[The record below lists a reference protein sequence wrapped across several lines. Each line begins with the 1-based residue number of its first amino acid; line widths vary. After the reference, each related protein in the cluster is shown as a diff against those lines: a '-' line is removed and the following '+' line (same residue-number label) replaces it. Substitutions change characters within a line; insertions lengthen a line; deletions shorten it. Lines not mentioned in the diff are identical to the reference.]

1 MREITPESL
10 PRPVLEFTYATGILI
25 ADIRKRKGMTQKELA
40 EVAGIGRN
48 TLVEIEKGSPKVQMA
63 HWLCVLHQLDLLGFI
78 SSWPSVELAKLMD
91 NQSQKKR

>member
-25 ADIRKRKGMTQKELA
+25 ANIRKRKGMTQKELA
-40 EVAGIGRN
+40 EAAGIGRN

-63 HWLCVLHQLDLLGFI
+63 HWLSVLYQLDLLSFI
-78 SSWPSVELAKLMD
+78 SSWPGPELAKLLD
-91 NQSQKKR
+91 NQL